1 MANNKQFDLKKLSVS
16 FTGIGVAAAL
26 GTTTVKNWGADKA
39 NLIDIVPQQ
48 PEANKVIIGADGSSM
63 TLRQY
68 DNTSMKLTIKV
79 FADTQDDIYFK
90 NVMALHLAGSETV
103 FAISYFDENTGE
115 ILATVAGTLGTLP
128 NLIRGTEMDGNRTYM
143 FNMPE
148 CIYTPPTK

>member
-1 MANNKQFDLKKLSVS
+1 MSNAQFDLKKISVS
-16 FTGIGVAAAL
+16 FTGVGVAATL
-26 GTTTVKNWGADKA
+26 GTRTVRNWGADKA

-68 DNTSMKLTIKV
+68 DNTSMKLTMKV
-79 FADTQDDIYFK
+79 FADTDDDKYFK
-90 NVMALHLAGSETV
+90 NIQALHLAGSSTV

-115 ILATVAGTLGTLP
+115 VLATVAGSIGTLP
-128 NLIRGTEMDGNRTYM
+128 NLIRGTEMDGNRTYI

-148 CIYTPPTK
+148 CLYTPPTL

>member
-1 MANNKQFDLKKLSVS
+1 MSKQFDLKKISVS

-26 GTTTVKNWGADKA
+26 GTRTVRNWGTDKA

-68 DNTSMKLTIKV
+68 DNTSMKLTIKI
-79 FADTQDDIYFK
+79 FADTDDDKYFK
-90 NVMALHLAGSETV
+90 NIQALHLAGSETI
-103 FAISYFDENTGE
+103 FAISYYDENTGE
-115 ILATVAGTLGTLP
+115 VLATVSGSLGTLP
-128 NLIRGTEMDGNRTYM
+128 NLVRGTDMDGNRTYM

-148 CIYTPPTK
+148 CLYTPPTL